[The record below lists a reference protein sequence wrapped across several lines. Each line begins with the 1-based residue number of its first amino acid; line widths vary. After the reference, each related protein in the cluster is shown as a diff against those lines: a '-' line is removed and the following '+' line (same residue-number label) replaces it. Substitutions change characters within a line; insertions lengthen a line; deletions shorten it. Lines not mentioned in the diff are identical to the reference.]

1 MMLDVKEEKEDSCR
15 QNIQQSKWC
24 MRDQI
29 CADKEVQ
36 DDWDNAACS
45 QHTSSLP
52 LANSE
57 FWGEEWGTFCYF
69 QEKTS
74 ATLMNCKEEIIEVTD

>member
-1 MMLDVKEEKEDSCR
+1 MMLIVKEVKEDSCR

-36 DDWDNAACS
+36 DNWDNVVCS
-45 QHTSSLP
+45 QHASSLT
-52 LANSE
+52 LANSK
-57 FWGEEWGTFCYF
+57 FWVEEWGTFGYF
-69 QEKTS
+69 QKATS
-74 ATLMNCKEEIIEVTD
+74 VTLMKCKEEIIEVTD